1 MRKWTGN
8 VQAQADRDFETWE
21 VWGYNKEMSIE
32 IRLTPRGEAIV
43 QKLLATGAYRSAEEV
58 VERALEVL
66 EEKSRKAVKDAIDDI
81 IKLREGNTL
90 VGLKIR
96 DLINEGR
103 KY

>member
-1 MRKWTGN
+1 M
-8 VQAQADRDFETWE
+8 
-21 VWGYNKEMSIE
+21 GYTF
-32 IRLTPRGEAIV
+32 RLTPRGEAIF

-66 EEKSRKAVKDAIDDI
+66 DEKSEQESAEPATMTPAEAVATIIENRKGV
-81 IKLREGNTL
+81 TL
-90 VGLKIR
+90 GGLKIR

>member
-1 MRKWTGN
+1 MATL
-8 VQAQADRDFETWE
+8 
-21 VWGYNKEMSIE
+21 IH
-32 IRLTPRGEAIV
+32 LTPRGEAIV

-58 VERALEVL
+58 VERALEAL
-66 EEKSRKAVKDAIDDI
+66 DEKSRKAIKDAVDDI

-90 VGLKIR
+90 GGLKIK

>member
-1 MRKWTGN
+1 
-8 VQAQADRDFETWE
+8 
-21 VWGYNKEMSIE
+21 MSAV
-32 IRLTPRGEAIV
+32 IRLTPRAEALL
-43 QKLLATGAYRSAEEV
+43 QKPLATGAYRSAEEV

-66 EEKSRKAVKDAIDDI
+66 DEKSEKSSAVPATKAVKEAVDDI

-90 VGLKIR
+90 GGLKIR